1 MSDQNPP
8 QGWGQGEPDPFEEPG
23 QSRPGGDAPGPVG
36 PPPQGWGEAGPQQG
50 HPGQGQPDYPGYG
63 QTHQGQP
70 GNPGYGQPQ
79 QPGYGQSQQPGYQPY
94 GQGASPYPQP
104 YPQQPWPQQPKHPQA
119 TTSLVLGIVGLVGTF
134 ICFLPAFL
142 SPFAWW
148 LGGKAVKEIDAAPQQ
163 YSGRSEA
170 SAGRILGI
178 IGTVLLVLGIL
189 AFGFFVVLGIAGA
202 FDSSYDPYDDIS
214 TYISG
219 GLR

>member
-1 MSDQNPP
+1 MSDRNPP
-8 QGWGQGEPDPFEEPG
+8 PGWGQDEPDPFEGPG
-23 QSRPGGDAPGPVG
+23 QAGSSGPSGDAPGPVG
-36 PPPQGWGEAGPQQG
+36 PPPQGWGQPDPQQG
-50 HPGQGQPDYPGYG
+50 QPGYG
-63 QTHQGQP
+63 RPQQDQY
-70 GNPGYGQPQ
+70 GNPGYG
-79 QPGYGQSQQPGYQPY
+79 QPY

-104 YPQQPWPQQPKHPQA
+104 YPQQQWPQQPKHPQA

-134 ICFLPAFL
+134 ICLLPALL

-178 IGTVLLVLGIL
+178 IGTVLLVLGVL
-189 AFGFFVVLGIAGA
+189 AIGFFVTLGLAGA
-202 FDSSYDPYDDIS
+202 FDSSYDPYDDIT

>member
-8 QGWGQGEPDPFEEPG
+8 PGWGQDEPDPFGGPG
-23 QSRPGGDAPGPVG
+23 QSGSSGQSGDAPGPVG
-36 PPPQGWGEAGPQQG
+36 PPPQGWGQPDPQQG
-50 HPGQGQPDYPGYG
+50 Q
-63 QTHQGQP
+63 
-70 GNPGYGQPQ
+70 PGYGQPQ
-79 QPGYGQSQQPGYQPY
+79 QPGYGQTHPGQPGYGQPGNAGYGQPQPGYGQPY

-104 YPQQPWPQQPKHPQA
+104 YPQQQWPQQPKHPQA

-134 ICFLPAFL
+134 ICFVPALL

-163 YSGRSEA
+163 YTGRSEA

-178 IGTVLLVLGIL
+178 IGTVLLALGVL
-189 AFGFFVVLGIAGA
+189 AFAFFMILGIAGA
-202 FDSSYDPYDDIS
+202 FDSSYDSYDDIS
-214 TYISG
+214 THVFG